1 MRIALSISNSF
12 TYVYTNY
19 YELISKLGGD
29 VADDE
34 YVDRSELV
42 RELLEDI
49 LQYKFKVYITK
60 NSDDVSILIHYQYPE
75 SKIVTSPE
83 EVIELYNDF
92 RDMVTFQVEELE
104 KYFTVKDFRIYN
116 IIMYGEFLKKGD
128 LNLVKAKEKLL
139 KRFKQHIY
147 YIGKPLGGGLE
158 FAGLVANFISPQT
171 RNKVSM
177 SMYTTKSF
185 TATHINDEDVPFWWS
200 ILKTINDE
208 VIGDLTPITSKD
220 IKLFKG

>member
-1 MRIALSISNSF
+1 MKIALSISNSF

-29 VADDE
+29 VVDDK
-34 YVDRSELV
+34 YVDKSELV
-42 RELLEDI
+42 RELLEEI

-60 NSDDVSILIHYQYPE
+60 NSNDVSILIHYQYPE
-75 SKIVTSPE
+75 SKIISSPE
-83 EVIELYNDF
+83 DIIALYNDF

-104 KYFTVKDFRIYN
+104 EYFTVKNFKIYN
-116 IIMYGEFLKKGD
+116 IILYGEFLKEGD
-128 LNLVKAKEKLL
+128 LNLIKAKKKLL
-139 KRFKQHIY
+139 ERFRNYIY

-158 FAGLVANFISPQT
+158 FAGLVANFKSPKT
-171 RNKVSM
+171 NNKISM

-185 TATHINDEDVPFWWS
+185 TATHILDQDVQFWWR

-208 VIGDLTPITSKD
+208 VIGDLTPIFSKD
-220 IKLFKG
+220 MKLFKG